1 MFNTREIA
9 TQILTDIYLKFE
21 FFENAVH
28 LSKNFSRLNQRDK
41 AFVRY
46 LVLNTL
52 RRNGQVDKVLNDY
65 VKIPIKKK
73 NFYILNLLRLSIC
86 QILFLD
92 IKDYS
97 IVNTAVEISKNYK
110 VDKFV
115 NGLLRNICRNKYK
128 ILENLD
134 HTTNIPNWIKN
145 DIIQNLGKETLEKIS
160 KRVINEPSLNI
171 KIKANCLKEKNWE
184 KLLNGKFILDDLL
197 KTQNDGLIENKPY
210 FNEGDWWVQNIS
222 STLPVKFISRIFN
235 NVDKSKISVLDVGAA
250 PGGKTFQLI
259 EENFNVKSLE
269 ISQRRIRRLKKNLQ
283 RLKFKTEIICEDFLN
298 FECSDLFDCILI
310 DAPCSAS
317 GLMQKKPEILIRDKE
332 KNIKTLIDKQQ
343 RMLEKSEQFLKIGG
357 YIVYCVCSIHSSEG
371 SNQIETFL
379 RKNKNFKI
387 VEFNN
392 IVSNFGKYLKKGM
405 LTIIPEDFGCNAEA
419 DGFFISILKRIK

>member
-21 FFENAVH
+21 FFETAVL

-283 RLKFKTEIICEDFLN
+283 RLKFETEIICEDFLN
-298 FECSDLFDCILI
+298 YECSDLYDCILI

-405 LTIIPEDFGCNAEA
+405 LTIIPEEFGFNAEA
-419 DGFFISILKRIK
+419 DGFFISILKRTK

>member
-21 FFENAVH
+21 FFETAVL

-52 RRNGQVDKVLNDY
+52 RRNGQIDKVLNDY

-92 IKDYS
+92 IKEYS

-115 NGLLRNICRNKYK
+115 NGLLRNVCRNKYK
-128 ILENLD
+128 ILQSLD
-134 HTTNIPNWIKN
+134 HTNNIPHWIKN

-160 KRVINEPSLNI
+160 KRVVNEPNLNI
-171 KIKANCLKEKNWE
+171 KIKASCLKKKNWE

-197 KTQNDGLIENKPY
+197 KTQNDGLIEKKPF
-210 FNEGDWWVQNIS
+210 FNEGNWWVQNIS
-222 STLPVKFISRIFN
+222 STLPVKLISRIFN
-235 NVDKSKISVLDVGAA
+235 DFDKSKISVLDVGAA

-283 RLKFKTEIICEDFLN
+283 RLKFDTDIICEDFLN
-298 FECSDLFDCILI
+298 YQCSDLFDCILI

-317 GLMQKKPEILIRDKE
+317 GLMQKKPEILIRNKE
-332 KNIKTLIDKQQ
+332 KNIEKLIDKQQ
-343 RMLEKSEQFLKIGG
+343 MMLKKSAQFLKIGG

-371 SNQIETFL
+371 SSQIETFL
-379 RKNKNFKI
+379 RENKNFKI
-387 VEFNN
+387 VEFKN
-392 IVSNFGKYLKKGM
+392 IVSNFGKFLKKGM

>member
-1 MFNTREIA
+1 MSNTREIA

-21 FFENAVH
+21 FFETAVL

-145 DIIQNLGKETLEKIS
+145 DIIQNLGEDALDKIA
-160 KRVINEPSLNI
+160 KRVVSEPNLNI

-197 KTQNDGLIENKPY
+197 KTQNDGLIEKKPY

-222 STLPVKFISRIFN
+222 STLPVRFISKIFH

-259 EENFNVKSLE
+259 EENFNVKSIE
-269 ISQRRIRRLKKNLQ
+269 ISQRRIRKLKKNLQ
-283 RLKFKTEIICEDFLN
+283 RLKFDREVICKDFLN
-298 FECSDLFDCILI
+298 YECSDLFDCILI

-332 KNIKTLIDKQQ
+332 KNIEKLIDKQQ
-343 RMLEKSEQFLKIGG
+343 RMLERSEQLLKIGG
-357 YIVYCVCSIHSSEG
+357 YIAYCVCSIHSSEG
-371 SNQIETFL
+371 SYQIETFL
-379 RKNKNFKI
+379 NKHKNFKI
-387 VEFNN
+387 VEFND

-405 LTIIPEDFGCNAEA
+405 LTITPDDFGCNSEA
-419 DGFFISILKRIK
+419 DGFFISILRRIK

>member
-21 FFENAVH
+21 FFETAVL

-222 STLPVKFISRIFN
+222 STLPVKFISKIFN

-283 RLKFKTEIICEDFLN
+283 RLKFETEIICEDFLN
-298 FECSDLFDCILI
+298 YECSDLFDCILI

-332 KNIKTLIDKQQ
+332 KNIKTLINKQQ

-405 LTIIPEDFGCNAEA
+405 LTIIPEEFGCNAEA
-419 DGFFISILKRIK
+419 DGFFISILKRTK

>member
-21 FFENAVH
+21 FFETAV
-28 LSKNFSRLNQRDK
+28 LSSKNFSKLNQRDK
-41 AFVRY
+41 GFVRY

-110 VDKFV
+110 VEKFV

-128 ILENLD
+128 ILQNLD
-134 HTTNIPNWIKN
+134 HTINIPHWIKN

-160 KRVINEPSLNI
+160 KRVINEPNLNI

-184 KLLNGKFILDDLL
+184 KILNGKFILDDLL
-197 KTQNDGLIENKPY
+197 KTQNDGLIEKKPY
-210 FNEGDWWVQNIS
+210 FNEGNWWVQNIS
-222 STLPVKFISRIFN
+222 STLPVRFISRIFH

-269 ISQRRIRRLKKNLQ
+269 ISQRRIRKLKKNLQ
-283 RLKFKTEIICEDFLN
+283 RLKFDTEIICEDFLN
-298 FECSDLFDCILI
+298 YKCSNLYDCILI

-332 KNIKTLIDKQQ
+332 KDIEKLIDKQKK
-343 RMLEKSEQFLKIGG
+343 MLEKSEQFLKIGG
-357 YIVYCVCSIHSSEG
+357 YLVYCVCSIHSSEG
-371 SNQIETFL
+371 SYQIETFL
-379 RKNKNFKI
+379 RNNKNFKI

-392 IVSNFGKYLKKGM
+392 IVNNFGKYLKKGM

>member
-21 FFENAVH
+21 FFETAVL

-41 AFVRY
+41 GFVRY

-52 RRNGQVDKVLNDY
+52 RRNGQVDQVLNDFI
-65 VKIPIKKK
+65 KIPIKKK

-97 IVNTAVEISKNYK
+97 IVNTAVEISKKYK
-110 VDKFV
+110 FDKFV

-128 ILENLD
+128 ILQNLD
-134 HTTNIPNWIKN
+134 QTTNIPDWIKN
-145 DIIQNLGKETLEKIS
+145 DIIKNLGKETLEKIS
-160 KRVINEPSLNI
+160 KIVVNEPNLNI

-184 KLLNGKFILDDLL
+184 KLLNGKFIFDDLL
-197 KTQNDGLIENKPY
+197 KTQNDGLIEKKPF
-210 FNEGDWWVQNIS
+210 FNEGNWWIQNIS
-222 STLPVKFISRIFN
+222 STLPVRFISRIFN
-235 NVDKSKISVLDVGAA
+235 DVDKSKISVLDVGAA

-283 RLKFKTEIICEDFLN
+283 RLKFETEIICEDFLN
-298 FECSDLFDCILI
+298 YECSDLFDCILI

-332 KNIKTLIDKQQ
+332 KNIEKLIDKQQ
-343 RMLEKSEQFLKIGG
+343 KMLEKAEQFLKIGG
-357 YIVYCVCSIHSSEG
+357 YLVYCVCSIHSSEG
-371 SNQIETFL
+371 SYQIETFL

>member
-21 FFENAVH
+21 FFETAVL

-197 KTQNDGLIENKPY
+197 KTQNDGLIEKKPY

-283 RLKFKTEIICEDFLN
+283 RLKFETEIICEDFLN
-298 FECSDLFDCILI
+298 YECSDLFDCILI

-332 KNIKTLIDKQQ
+332 KNIEKLIDKQQ
-343 RMLEKSEQFLKIGG
+343 KMLEKAEQFLKIGG

-371 SNQIETFL
+371 SYQIETFL

>member
-1 MFNTREIA
+1 LFNTREIA

-21 FFENAVH
+21 FFETAVL

-134 HTTNIPNWIKN
+134 HTTNIPQWIKN

-160 KRVINEPSLNI
+160 KRVVNEPNLNI

-197 KTQNDGLIENKPY
+197 KTQNDGLIEKKPF
-210 FNEGDWWVQNIS
+210 FNEGNWWIQNIS
-222 STLPVKFISRIFN
+222 STLPVRFISRIFN
-235 NVDKSKISVLDVGAA
+235 DVDKSKISVLDVGAA

-269 ISQRRIRRLKKNLQ
+269 ISQRRIRKLKKNLQ
-283 RLKFKTEIICEDFLN
+283 RLKFDTEIICVDFLN
-298 FECSDLFDCILI
+298 YECSDLFDCILI

-332 KNIKTLIDKQQ
+332 KNIEKLIDKQQ

-371 SNQIETFL
+371 SNQIENFL
-379 RKNKNFKI
+379 KKNKNFKI

>member
-21 FFENAVH
+21 FFETAVL

-52 RRNGQVDKVLNDY
+52 RRNGQVDKVLNEY
-65 VKIPIKKK
+65 IKIPIKKK

-171 KIKANCLKEKNWE
+171 KIKANCLKKKNWE

-269 ISQRRIRRLKKNLQ
+269 ISQRRIRKLKKNLQ
-283 RLKFKTEIICEDFLN
+283 RLKFDTEIICEDFLN
-298 FECSDLFDCILI
+298 YECSDLFDCILI

-332 KNIKTLIDKQQ
+332 KNIEKLIVKQQ
-343 RMLEKSEQFLKIGG
+343 KMLEKSKHLLKIGG

-371 SNQIETFL
+371 SYQIETFL

-387 VEFNN
+387 VEFKN
-392 IVSNFGKYLKKGM
+392 IVSNLGKYLKKGM
-405 LTIIPEDFGCNAEA
+405 LTIIPEDLGCSAEA

>member
-21 FFENAVH
+21 FFETAVL

-222 STLPVKFISRIFN
+222 STLPVKFILRIFN

-283 RLKFKTEIICEDFLN
+283 RLKFETEIICEDFLN
-298 FECSDLFDCILI
+298 YECSDLFDCILI

-317 GLMQKKPEILIRDKE
+317 GLIQKKPEILIRDKE
-332 KNIKTLIDKQQ
+332 KNIEKLIDKQQ
-343 RMLEKSEQFLKIGG
+343 KMLEKAEQFLKIGG
-357 YIVYCVCSIHSSEG
+357 YLVYCVCSIHSSEG
-371 SNQIETFL
+371 SYQIETFL
-379 RKNKNFKI
+379 RKYKNFKI
-387 VEFNN
+387 FEFNN
-392 IVSNFGKYLKKGM
+392 IVSNFGKYFKKGM

>member
-21 FFENAVH
+21 FFETAVL

-52 RRNGQVDKVLNDY
+52 RRNGQVDQVLNDY

-160 KRVINEPSLNI
+160 KRIINEPSLNI

-197 KTQNDGLIENKPY
+197 KTQNDGLIEKKPY

-283 RLKFKTEIICEDFLN
+283 RLKFETEIICEDFLN
-298 FECSDLFDCILI
+298 YECSDLFDCILI

-332 KNIKTLIDKQQ
+332 KNIENLIDKQQ
-343 RMLEKSEQFLKIGG
+343 KMLEKAEQFLKIGG
-357 YIVYCVCSIHSSEG
+357 YLVYCVCSIHSSEG
-371 SNQIETFL
+371 SYQIETFL
-379 RKNKNFKI
+379 RKYKNFKI
-387 VEFNN
+387 VEFKN
-392 IVSNFGKYLKKGM
+392 IVSNLGKYLKKGM
-405 LTIIPEDFGCNAEA
+405 LTIIPEDLGCSAEA

>member
-21 FFENAVH
+21 FFETAVL

-52 RRNGQVDKVLNDY
+52 RRNGQVDQVLNDF

-128 ILENLD
+128 ILQNLD
-134 HTTNIPNWIKN
+134 HTTNIPQWIKN

-160 KRVINEPSLNI
+160 KRVVNEPNLNI

-197 KTQNDGLIENKPY
+197 KTQNDGLIEKKPY

-283 RLKFKTEIICEDFLN
+283 RLKFETEIICEDFLN
-298 FECSDLFDCILI
+298 YECSDLFDCILI

-371 SNQIETFL
+371 SYQIETFL
-379 RKNKNFKI
+379 RKNENFKI
-387 VEFNN
+387 VEFKN

>member
-1 MFNTREIA
+1 MFNTRGIA

-21 FFENAVH
+21 FFETAVL

-52 RRNGQVDKVLNDY
+52 SRNGQVDKVLNDY

-283 RLKFKTEIICEDFLN
+283 RLKFETEIICEDFLN
-298 FECSDLFDCILI
+298 YECSDLFDCILI

>member
-1 MFNTREIA
+1 MFNTRKIA
-9 TQILTDIYLKFE
+9 TQILSDIYLKFE
-21 FFENAVH
+21 FFETAVL

-41 AFVRY
+41 GFVRY

-52 RRNGQVDKVLNDY
+52 RRNGQVDQVLNDY

-97 IVNTAVEISKNYK
+97 IVNTAVEISKNYR

-115 NGLLRNICRNKYK
+115 NGLLRNICRDKHK
-128 ILENLD
+128 ILQNLD
-134 HTTNIPNWIKN
+134 HTTNIPLWIKN
-145 DIIQNLGKETLEKIS
+145 DIIENLGKETLEKIS
-160 KRVINEPSLNI
+160 KRVVNEPNLNI

-197 KTQNDGLIENKPY
+197 KTQNDGLIEKKPY

-222 STLPVKFISRIFN
+222 STLPVRFISRIFK

-259 EENFNVKSLE
+259 EENFNVISLE
-269 ISQRRIRRLKKNLQ
+269 ISQRRVRRLKKNLQ
-283 RLKFKTEIICEDFLN
+283 RLKFDTQIICEDFLN
-298 FECSDLFDCILI
+298 YECSDLFDCILI

-332 KNIKTLIDKQQ
+332 KNIEKLIDKQQ

-371 SNQIETFL
+371 SYQIETFL
-379 RKNKNFKI
+379 KKNKNFKI
-387 VEFNN
+387 VNFNN
-392 IVSNFGKYLKKGM
+392 IANNFGKYLKKGM
-405 LTIIPEDFGCNAEA
+405 LTIIPEDFGCNGEA

>member
-21 FFENAVH
+21 FFENAVL
-28 LSKNFSRLNQRDK
+28 LSKSFIRLNQRDK

-46 LVLNTL
+46 LIFNTL

-97 IVNTAVEISKNYK
+97 IVNTAVEISKKYK
-110 VDKFV
+110 FDKFV

-128 ILENLD
+128 ILQNLD
-134 HTTNIPNWIKN
+134 QTTNIPDWIKN
-145 DIIQNLGKETLEKIS
+145 DIIKNLGKETLEKIS
-160 KRVINEPSLNI
+160 KIVVNEPNLNI

-184 KLLNGKFILDDLL
+184 KLLNGKFIFDDLL
-197 KTQNDGLIENKPY
+197 KTQNDGLIEKKPF
-210 FNEGDWWVQNIS
+210 FNEGNWWIQNIS
-222 STLPVKFISRIFN
+222 STLPVRFISRIFN
-235 NVDKSKISVLDVGAA
+235 DVDKSKISVLDVGAA

-283 RLKFKTEIICEDFLN
+283 RLKFETEIICEDFLN
-298 FECSDLFDCILI
+298 YECSDLFDCILI

>member
-21 FFENAVH
+21 FFENAVL
-28 LSKNFSRLNQRDK
+28 LSKSFIRLNQRDK

-46 LVLNTL
+46 LIFNTL

-97 IVNTAVEISKNYK
+97 IVNTAVEISKKYK
-110 VDKFV
+110 FDKFV

-128 ILENLD
+128 ILQNLD
-134 HTTNIPNWIKN
+134 QTTNIPDWIKN
-145 DIIQNLGKETLEKIS
+145 DIIKNLGKETLEKIS
-160 KRVINEPSLNI
+160 KIVVNEPNLNI

-184 KLLNGKFILDDLL
+184 KLLNGKFIFDDLL
-197 KTQNDGLIENKPY
+197 KTQNDGLIEKKPF
-210 FNEGDWWVQNIS
+210 FNEGNWWIQNIS
-222 STLPVKFISRIFN
+222 STLPVRFISRIFN
-235 NVDKSKISVLDVGAA
+235 DVDKSKISVLDVGAA

-269 ISQRRIRRLKKNLQ
+269 ISQRRIRKLKKNLQ
-283 RLKFKTEIICEDFLN
+283 RLKFDTEIICVDFLN
-298 FECSDLFDCILI
+298 YECSDLFDCILI

-371 SNQIETFL
+371 SYQIETFL

-387 VEFNN
+387 VEFKN
-392 IVSNFGKYLKKGM
+392 IVSNLGKYLKKGM
-405 LTIIPEDFGCNAEA
+405 LTIIPEDLGCSAEA

>member
-21 FFENAVH
+21 FFETAVL

-92 IKDYS
+92 IKEYS

-115 NGLLRNICRNKYK
+115 NGVLRNICRNKYK
-128 ILENLD
+128 ILQRLD
-134 HTTNIPNWIKN
+134 HTTNIPHWIKN

-160 KRVINEPSLNI
+160 KRVVNEPNLNI
-171 KIKANCLKEKNWE
+171 KIKASCLKKKNWE

-197 KTQNDGLIENKPY
+197 KTRNDGLIEKKPF
-210 FNEGDWWVQNIS
+210 FNEGNWWVQNIS
-222 STLPVKFISRIFN
+222 STLPVKLISRIFN
-235 NVDKSKISVLDVGAA
+235 DFDKSKISVLDVGAA

-259 EENFNVKSLE
+259 EENFNVKSIE
-269 ISQRRIRRLKKNLQ
+269 ISQRRIRRLKNNLQ
-283 RLKFKTEIICEDFLN
+283 RLKFDTDIICEDFLN
-298 FECSDLFDCILI
+298 YQSSDVFDCILI

-317 GLMQKKPEILIRDKE
+317 GLMQKKPEILIRNKE
-332 KNIKTLIDKQQ
+332 KNIEKLIDKQQ
-343 RMLEKSEQFLKIGG
+343 MMLKKSAQFLKIGG

-371 SNQIETFL
+371 SFQIETFL
-379 RKNKNFKI
+379 REHKNFKI
-387 VEFNN
+387 VEFKN
-392 IVSNFGKYLKKGM
+392 IVSNFGKFLNKGM

>member
-21 FFENAVH
+21 FFETAVL

-128 ILENLD
+128 ILQNSD
-134 HTTNIPNWIKN
+134 HTTNIPHWIKN

-197 KTQNDGLIENKPY
+197 KTQNDGLIEKKPY

-283 RLKFKTEIICEDFLN
+283 RLKFETEIICEDFLN
-298 FECSDLFDCILI
+298 YECSDLFDCILI

-357 YIVYCVCSIHSSEG
+357 YLVYCVCSIHSSEG

>member
-21 FFENAVH
+21 FFETAVL

-52 RRNGQVDKVLNDY
+52 RRNGQVDQVLNDF

-197 KTQNDGLIENKPY
+197 KTQNDGLIEKKPY

-269 ISQRRIRRLKKNLQ
+269 ISQRRIRKLKKNLQ
-283 RLKFKTEIICEDFLN
+283 RLKFDTEIICEDFLN
-298 FECSDLFDCILI
+298 YECSDLFDCILI

-332 KNIKTLIDKQQ
+332 KNIEKLIDKQQ
-343 RMLEKSEQFLKIGG
+343 KMLEKAEQFLKIGG
-357 YIVYCVCSIHSSEG
+357 YLVYCVCSIHSSEG
-371 SNQIETFL
+371 SYQIETFL

-405 LTIIPEDFGCNAEA
+405 LTIIPEEFGCNAEA

>member
-21 FFENAVH
+21 FFETAVL

-97 IVNTAVEISKNYK
+97 IVNTAVEISKKYK
-110 VDKFV
+110 FDKFV

-128 ILENLD
+128 ILQNLD
-134 HTTNIPNWIKN
+134 HRTNIPNWIKN
-145 DIIQNLGKETLEKIS
+145 DIIQNLGEETLDKIA
-160 KRVINEPSLNI
+160 KRVVSEPYLNI
-171 KIKANCLKEKNWE
+171 KIKANCLKKRNWE

-197 KTQNDGLIENKPY
+197 KTQNDGLIEKKPY

-283 RLKFKTEIICEDFLN
+283 RLKFDTEIICEDFLN
-298 FECSDLFDCILI
+298 YECSDLFDCILI

-332 KNIKTLIDKQQ
+332 KNIEKLIDKQQ
-343 RMLEKSEQFLKIGG
+343 RMLERSEQLLKIGG

-371 SNQIETFL
+371 SYQIETFL
-379 RKNKNFKI
+379 NKNKNFKI
-387 VEFNN
+387 VEFND

-405 LTIIPEDFGCNAEA
+405 LTIIPDDFGRNSEA
-419 DGFFISILKRIK
+419 DGFFISILRRIK

>member
-21 FFENAVH
+21 FFETAVL

-197 KTQNDGLIENKPY
+197 KTQNDGLIEKKPY

-283 RLKFKTEIICEDFLN
+283 RLKFETEIICEDFLN
-298 FECSDLFDCILI
+298 YECSDLFDCILI

-357 YIVYCVCSIHSSEG
+357 YLVYCVCSIHSSEG

-405 LTIIPEDFGCNAEA
+405 LTITPDDFGCNAEA

>member
-21 FFENAVH
+21 FFETAVL

-128 ILENLD
+128 ILQNLD
-134 HTTNIPNWIKN
+134 HTTNIPQWIKN

-160 KRVINEPSLNI
+160 KRVVNEPNLNI

-197 KTQNDGLIENKPY
+197 KTQNDGLIEKKPY

-222 STLPVKFISRIFN
+222 STLPVRFISRIFN

-283 RLKFKTEIICEDFLN
+283 RLKFDTEIICEDFLN
-298 FECSDLFDCILI
+298 YECSDLFDCILI